1 MLFFAIQLL
10 AQNRTITGKVTDE
23 KGTGVPNASVQVK
36 GSSQGTTTDGDGNF
50 SLTIPGTAK
59 ALVITSVGMKQQEV
73 AISSNSNYSISLA
86 TNNADLDEVVV
97 VGYQQRRKK
106 DEAGAISTIK
116 GSEIENLPNVSV
128 DKALQGRAPGVLVQ
142 ANNGI
147 PGGAITVRVRGQGSI
162 SAGNQPLFIVDGV
175 QMNTRNDASFTQ
187 SNPLAFLNPND
198 IESIDILKDAAS
210 AAIYGAQASNGVVII
225 TTKKGK
231 AGRTKFNFNNSFGIS
246 SPLKLLDVLNSQEFY
261 RERWE
266 ALQNNNFS
274 LGTVAVGSAINTWK
288 SQAINELGYPGT
300 WTAAQ
305 ADSIAAL
312 LPTYDWQRA
321 TIKEAPMFTTELSAS
336 GGSDKTTFYLSGSYT
351 KQEAISDPVD
361 FKRGTIRADITNKVN
376 SKLSF
381 NTSINLSSFTQR
393 NPYGDGAANTSFGNP
408 MYAASM
414 MLPVNAIYRQDGT
427 FNGLAP
433 TGLLGNFTH
442 NIVAVAA
449 LGKEDNYTKTQ
460 QMVGNVSVDYKMIKW
475 LNFRSYYGVDYRV
488 VNGNSWRDPRTQDGF
503 TAPGG
508 RTTVEYQTNMNF
520 LTNQVFTITPAAFNR
535 HRIDALAGFEF
546 RSEVQEE
553 AFAQGT
559 TFPTPDLN
567 TLNSAAN
574 PASIGSFW
582 TGFKRVGLFGT
593 INYNFDSRYLLSVV
607 GRYDGS
613 SRFGRNQR
621 YGFFPSVK
629 AAWNIDNENFMQGSN
644 LFSQLRIRA
653 SYGQTGNDQIG
664 NFDSRGLFGS
674 GFVYNNAAGIAPSQL
689 ENADL
694 QWEKNVTTNVGLDF
708 GFLRNRVT
716 GTFDIYKKLTKEL
729 LIDQPV
735 QWTTGYSTFRSNVGE
750 VENRGV
756 ELGLTVNILD
766 PKSVNALRWSTTF
779 NFTYNKNEVTK
790 LYNGLKI
797 LPSNTSIQVGQPIG
811 VLYTQEYAG
820 VNPATGRP
828 IWFDT
833 LGNYTY
839 RVLARDR
846 RIVGDLQPDYW
857 GGLSN
862 TLSFNRFTLD
872 VFFQYEYGRSSD
884 DVQINQILRQG
895 GSLNNGIREYY
906 DNRWTKPGQVTYV
919 PRPLNGLA
927 EPLGSD
933 MRTGTITVQKAD
945 YIRLKNISLSYDFS
959 SSILNRLH
967 LSMAKFYVQGSNL
980 WTYDDWRGYDPEFVG
995 AANGIIPQ
1003 SKNVTVGLQLGF

>member
-1 MLFFAIQLL
+1 MLFFAMQLL

-23 KGTGVPNASVQVK
+23 KGAGVPNASVQVK
-36 GSSQGTTTDGDGNF
+36 GSSVGTTTDGDGNF
-50 SLTIPGTAK
+50 SLSVPTTAK
-59 ALVITSVGMKQQEV
+59 ALVVTSVGMKQREIDLSSTSSYTV
-73 AISSNSNYSISLA
+73 ALT

-266 ALQNNNFS
+266 AYQNNNFN
-274 LGTVAVGSAINTWK
+274 LGTNAVGTAINNWK
-288 SQAINELGYPGT
+288 SAAINDLGYPGT
-300 WTAAQ
+300 WTGAQ

-321 TIKEAPMFTTELSAS
+321 TIKDAPMFTTELSAS

-393 NPYGDGAANTSFGNP
+393 NPYGDGAANTNFGNP

-414 MLPVNAIYRQDGT
+414 MLPVNAIYRQDGS

-442 NIVAVAA
+442 NIVAVAE
-449 LGKEDNYTKTQ
+449 LGKDDNYTKTQ
-460 QMVGNVSVDYKMIKW
+460 QLVGNISVDYKMIKW

-520 LTNQVFTITPAAFNR
+520 LTNQVLTFTPAAFNR
-535 HRIDALAGFEF
+535 HRIDGLAGFEY

-559 TFPTPDLN
+559 TFPSPDLN

-574 PASIGSFW
+574 PASIGAFW
-582 TGFKRVGLFGT
+582 TAFKRAGLFGT
-593 INYNFDSRYLLSVV
+593 LNYNFDSRYLLSVV
-607 GRYDGS
+607 GRYDGT
-613 SRFGRNQR
+613 SRFGRNFR

-629 AAWNIDNENFMQGSN
+629 VAWNIDNEQFMQGVN
-644 LFSQLRIRA
+644 VLSQLRVRA

-664 NFDSRGLFGS
+664 NFDSRGLFGT
-674 GFVYNNAAGIAPSQL
+674 GFIYNNAAGFAPSQL
-689 ENADL
+689 ENPDL
-694 QWEKNVTTNVGLDF
+694 KWEKNVTKNLGIDF
-708 GFLRNRVT
+708 GFFRNRVT
-716 GTFDIYKKLTKEL
+716 GSLDFYNKTTKDL
-729 LIDQPV
+729 LLAQSV
-735 QWTTGYSTFRSNVGE
+735 QLSTGYPDFRSNVGE
-750 VENRGV
+750 VENKGV

-766 PKSVNALRWSTTF
+766 PKRTSALRWSSTF
-779 NFTYNKNEVTK
+779 NFTYNRNKVKE
-790 LYNGLKI
+790 LFGGLTV
-797 LPSNTSIQVGQPIG
+797 LPGNTGIQVGQPIG
-811 VLYTQEYAG
+811 VLFTYEYAG

-828 IWFDT
+828 MWYDS

-839 RVLARDR
+839 RIAARDR
-846 RIVGDLQPDYW
+846 RFLGDAQPDYW

-862 TLSFNRFTLD
+862 SFSINRFTLD
-872 VFFQYEYGRSSD
+872 VFFQYEYGRTSD

-919 PRPLNGLA
+919 PRPINGLA

-933 MRTGTITVQKAD
+933 IRTGTITVQKAD
-945 YIRLKNISLSYDFS
+945 YVRLKNITLAYDFS
-959 SSILNRLH
+959 PSIMNRLK
-967 LSMAKFYVQGSNL
+967 LASAKFYVQGTNL

-995 AANGIIPQ
+995 GANGIIPQ